1 MIKFENTEV
10 FGMKAAIRGMRNP
23 MNSWN
28 KSDSGMCE
36 TIPILCKDCTFKKE
50 NEKEE
55 CTNQTVDSFLIGIN
69 DYKLMKSLIKAGTD
83 HSKFMRMIT
92 VTVDIT
98 APLYWWKEFDT
109 YKVGTV
115 RNSCST
121 MHKIMSKEFE
131 FEDFSC
137 EHLYAKTK
145 AVLKDV
151 IIDLNELREMYLNG
165 NYTSDQKKHIWYNV
179 IQMLPS
185 SYNQRAT
192 VQLNYQVLRS
202 IYHSDR
208 KHHKLDEWREGFMDW
223 IRRLPYSELI
233 TE

>member
-23 MNSWN
+23 MNSWD

-98 APLYWWKEFDT
+98 APRYWWTEADT

-121 MHKIMSKEFE
+121 MHKIHSKVFTID
-131 FEDFSC
+131 DFSH
-137 EHLYAKTK
+137 EKLIFDSSDYNFILGET
-145 AVLKDV
+145 LTT
-151 IIDLNELREMYLNG
+151 LNSLREKYIE
-165 NYTSDQKKHIWYNV
+165 TKEKDFWYAM
-179 IQMLPS
+179 IQLLPQ

-192 VQLNYQVLRS
+192 MQFNYQVLRN
-202 IYHSDR
+202 IYFSR
-208 KHHKLDEWREGFMDW
+208 KDHKLDEWHDFCDW
-223 IRRLPYSELI
+223 IKSLPYSELI